1 MDFDTRFEKYQA
13 EIAEAMANIGKYE
26 ESIDEKQADLKGSNE
41 DPAPAKARAEAA
53 RALIDKRSLEEMN
66 KILTTSSPKALVEG
80 MEALVGILRNV
91 NQATNIDVELFLKD
105 PSKLLTKFKRMES
118 HGLTYSHVEKHKKEL
133 EGVIDTFKQDN
144 RNPGKDENGKQ
155 QYNLFP
161 FLPIMEWGLEFA
173 TAAAIELK
181 KDDLERS
188 IKTLQQQ
195 LADAKLLIE
204 RTEQIIT
211 DIEEVKMSEY
221 YDNQPHTLA
230 ERKHTVDVIH
240 IEDQRQSLS
249 YQKELHHF
257 EKTYF
262 EKLRAAVKEA
272 AQ

>member
-1 MDFDTRFEKYQA
+1 M
-13 EIAEAMANIGKYE
+13 
-26 ESIDEKQADLKGSNE
+26 
-41 DPAPAKARAEAA
+41 
-53 RALIDKRSLEEMN
+53 
-66 KILTTSSPKALVEG
+66 ILTKSSPQKLVEA
-80 MEALVGILRNV
+80 MEALVGVLRDC

-118 HGLTYSHVEKHKKEL
+118 HGLTYAYIAKHKAEL
-133 EGVIDTFKQDN
+133 EASIDAFKRDN
-144 RNPGKDENGKQ
+144 KNPGQDDQGRQ

-161 FLPIMEWGLEFA
+161 FLSIIEWGVHFS

-188 IKTLQQQ
+188 IKTLNQQ

-204 RTEQIIT
+204 RNEQILT
-211 DIEEVKMSEY
+211 DIQEVEMQDY
-221 YDNQPHTLA
+221 YENQPQTLA

-240 IEDQRQSLS
+240 IEDQRQSLA

-262 EKLRAAVKEA
+262 EKLRAAVKA
-272 AQ
+272 AAEE